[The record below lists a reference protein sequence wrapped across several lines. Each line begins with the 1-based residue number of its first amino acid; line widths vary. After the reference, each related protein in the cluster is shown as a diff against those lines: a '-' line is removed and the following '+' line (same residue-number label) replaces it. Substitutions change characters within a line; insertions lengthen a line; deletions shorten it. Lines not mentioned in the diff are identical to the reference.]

1 MDNIVKIMSKVHITH
16 LKIHERAI
24 EHWNALLSVSNRLE
38 GRTLKVFV
46 DVTFH
51 NKDSADPIADDDS
64 YDSWSSESPPPP
76 NVRNIMKK
84 KKKR

>member
-1 MDNIVKIMSKVHITH
+1 MSKVNITH
-16 LKIHERAI
+16 LKVHERAI
-24 EHWNALLSVSNRLE
+24 EHWNAFLSASNRLE
-38 GRTLKVFV
+38 RRIQKVFV

-51 NKDSADPIADDDS
+51 NKDSDDPIADDDS

-76 NVRNIMKK
+76 NVRNIK